1 MAREPTIKQK
11 EAIKGVLIDK
21 KSFRRAMLDAGY
33 SKTVADNPIT
43 LKESEAFQTALNT
56 LGLSDDDVIRRH
68 NELMRSENEQ
78 IAMKAVDTAYKV
90 KGKYDTNRT
99 RNSFNAPVMIQ
110 INPPTTKDTAR
121 NKDI

>member
-1 MAREPTIKQK
+1 MPRQATPKQQ
-11 EAIKGVLIDK
+11 EAIRGVLIDK
-21 KSFRRAMLDAGY
+21 KSVRKAMIDAGY
-33 SKTVADNPIT
+33 SLNTADNPAT
-43 LKESEAFQTALNT
+43 LTTSKAFLETMDK
-56 LGLSDDDVIRRH
+56 LGLSDEKVITRH